1 MNHEQTAR
9 TPEERKIARTRY
21 ALLFVLFFV
30 SYAYFFQGG
39 GWNQNIRICLIRAL
53 IHERTFSVDSYR
65 EDAREMAFVNSGDWA
80 YYNGHYYCNKSP
92 GLSLLAVPPFALAEF
107 CLRFLFPNEPER
119 QVLLSAYVSNLTTVV
134 PMSALL
140 GVLMFHVFSYFFG
153 LGQGAALL
161 SALCFGFGTLA
172 FPYSTAFYCHQP
184 AAFCSFASFVLAMH
198 MRHDR
203 SERKKGMAL
212 LAGFLAGLG
221 VLLEPSAVYLLA
233 AVLLYLGW
241 FKQCRPYLVLF
252 MLGSIPAALVQGYY
266 NISCFGNPLALSYNY
281 SNDLVMW
288 KVQGRMFG
296 FPKASA
302 LLQLL
307 IYPYRGLFISSPIL
321 LLGLP
326 GAVLLFREKQ
336 WRAEA
341 VTCAAISLF
350 FILFIASFHAW
361 HGGSAPGPRYLLPA
375 YPYMFL
381 LAGFLVSRAPY
392 LFAAAALASIAIN
405 LAITI
410 VAIEIPREI
419 QNPLIAVV
427 LKNIL
432 AGRVSVNPVPFSHIA
447 AYPNIYD
454 LADIKQWQNIL
465 NLNSFNLGEILF
477 PHRLM
482 SVIPL
487 FCFWLLWG
495 LCWAKSAAG
504 SDAKK

>member
-9 TPEERKIARTRY
+9 TPEERKTARTRY

-184 AAFCSFASFVLAMH
+184 AAFCSFGSFVLAMH

-252 MLGSIPAALVQGYY
+252 MLGCIP
-266 NISCFGNPLALSYNY
+266 C
-281 SNDLVMW
+281 
-288 KVQGRMFG
+288 
-296 FPKASA
+296 SA
-302 LLQLL
+302 CS
-307 IYPYRGLFISSPIL
+307 GIL
-321 LLGLP
+321 
-326 GAVLLFREKQ
+326 
-336 WRAEA
+336 
-341 VTCAAISLF
+341 
-350 FILFIASFHAW
+350 
-361 HGGSAPGPRYLLPA
+361 
-375 YPYMFL
+375 
-381 LAGFLVSRAPY
+381 
-392 LFAAAALASIAIN
+392 
-405 LAITI
+405 
-410 VAIEIPREI
+410 
-419 QNPLIAVV
+419 
-427 LKNIL
+427 
-432 AGRVSVNPVPFSHIA
+432 
-447 AYPNIYD
+447 
-454 LADIKQWQNIL
+454 
-465 NLNSFNLGEILF
+465 
-477 PHRLM
+477 
-482 SVIPL
+482 
-487 FCFWLLWG
+487 
-495 LCWAKSAAG
+495 
-504 SDAKK
+504 

>member
-1 MNHEQTAR
+1 MSA
-9 TPEERKIARTRY
+9 PSAI
-21 ALLFVLFFV
+21 
-30 SYAYFFQGG
+30 
-39 GWNQNIRICLIRAL
+39 
-53 IHERTFSVDSYR
+53 DSYR

-184 AAFCSFASFVLAMH
+184 AAFCSFGSFVLAMH

-221 VLLEPSAVYLLA
+221 VLIEPSAVYLLA
-233 AVLLYLGW
+233 AVLLYMGW

-252 MLGSIPAALVQGYY
+252 MLGCIPSALVQGYY

-288 KVQGRMFG
+288 KVQGKLFG
-296 FPKASA
+296 IPEGST

-326 GAVLLFREKQ
+326 GAVYSLPGK
-336 WRAEA
+336 A
-341 VTCAAISLF
+341 V
-350 FILFIASFHAW
+350 
-361 HGGSAPGPRYLLPA
+361 
-375 YPYMFL
+375 
-381 LAGFLVSRAPY
+381 
-392 LFAAAALASIAIN
+392 
-405 LAITI
+405 
-410 VAIEIPREI
+410 
-419 QNPLIAVV
+419 
-427 LKNIL
+427 
-432 AGRVSVNPVPFSHIA
+432 AGRSGHLCCRFSVFYRFYSKLSC
-447 AYPNIYD
+447 
-454 LADIKQWQNIL
+454 LA
-465 NLNSFNLGEILF
+465 
-477 PHRLM
+477 RR
-482 SVIPL
+482 
-487 FCFWLLWG
+487 FCSGPAL
-495 LCWAKSAAG
+495 SAAG
-504 SDAKK
+504 VSVYVSSGGFSGEQGALSVCRGRHCFYCH

>member
-1 MNHEQTAR
+1 MNR
-9 TPEERKIARTRY
+9 
-21 ALLFVLFFV
+21 
-30 SYAYFFQGG
+30 
-39 GWNQNIRICLIRAL
+39 
-53 IHERTFSVDSYR
+53 
-65 EDAREMAFVNSGDWA
+65 
-80 YYNGHYYCNKSP
+80 NGRC
-92 GLSLLAVPPFALAEF
+92 
-107 CLRFLFPNEPER
+107 
-119 QVLLSAYVSNLTTVV
+119 LLSAYVSNLTTVV

-184 AAFCSFASFVLAMH
+184 AAFCSFGSFVLAMH

-203 SERKKGMAL
+203 SERKNGMAL

-252 MLGSIPAALVQGYY
+252 MLGCIPAALVQVYY

-288 KVQGRMFG
+288 KVQGNMFG

-326 GAVLLFREKQ
+326 GAVFLFREKQ

-341 VTCAAISLF
+341 VTCAAVSLF
-350 FILFIASFHAW
+350 FIVFIASFHAW

-392 LFAAAALASIAIN
+392 LFAVAGIASIVIN

-419 QNPLIAVV
+419 QNPLIDVV
-427 LKNIL
+427 LNNIL

-447 AYPNIYD
+447 AYQQY
-454 LADIKQWQNIL
+454 L
-465 NLNSFNLGEILF
+465 
-477 PHRLM
+477 
-482 SVIPL
+482 
-487 FCFWLLWG
+487 
-495 LCWAKSAAG
+495 
-504 SDAKK
+504 